1 MINGKKAQAKRRV
14 EKAESRITATLYR
27 SGMLEP
33 GNADIPLPRY
43 PAPLARRLQ
52 QICASLFAEALAD
65 SGIVQLEFATI
76 RIVAEMP
83 GIEQW
88 RLADFIGID
97 RNNASLVTD
106 LLERKGLI
114 ERRVNH
120 ADRRARQL
128 YLTRKGKLTFETLL
142 PKIREANARILS
154 PLPPRDQTL
163 FLDLLVRLVEG
174 NSAHARPGAGRRK
187 RGSDLG

>member
-1 MINGKKAQAKRRV
+1 MINGKKAQTKRRV
-14 EKAESRITATLYR
+14 ESAESRITATLYR

-33 GNADIPLPRY
+33 GKDGIPLPRY

-52 QICASLFAEALAD
+52 QICASLIAEALAD
-65 SGIVQLEFATI
+65 SGIVQLELATI
-76 RIVAEMP
+76 RMVAEIP

-88 RLADFIGID
+88 RLADSIGMD
-97 RNNASLVTD
+97 RNNAGLVTD

-128 YLTRKGKLTFETLL
+128 YLTRKGKLTFESLL